1 MANALR
7 ILSISIITLIAFIYG
22 LNIFLTKQVNDLVY
36 APKGIEMFSFAQ
48 EQVNVVAAPWYNI
61 VLSGQHL
68 IYSDNTA
75 YIVIQTTAD
84 SVITASASD
93 LVLLTLLAP
102 VNIIMLLLL
111 ALAVS
116 WLVNLRFQNSQEKY
130 TLKVLNS
137 QAKELLTSLNVATST
152 TPTKH
157 SQLDQLQTNFQSLN
171 TYITNYTRESEV
183 SIYQDKLTHLIDRH
197 AYIEHL
203 AKQLRLAEMD
213 HFSCAL
219 LFIDLDG
226 FKQVNDSFGHSFG
239 DDVLIQVATR
249 LSNVL
254 RHHKISNLSP
264 ISQLEQN
271 LARLGGDEFSIFINL
286 KDDRNKA
293 LEVAQNVLQEI
304 ERDFVLGNKLI
315 KISASIG
322 IAVYPDSAST
332 PQALLQMADV
342 AMYRAKTDGR
352 GIFKVYSPEMGKKIR
367 RYHYLLEEMRLAIAS
382 SNFHMSFQPIV
393 HVDDCAID
401 YFEALVRW
409 DHPVEGSITPDE
421 FIPIAEES
429 NLILELGDWI
439 MLESC
444 RQMSAWYNAG
454 MKKVSIS
461 VNISGVQLKHYDI
474 YEWVMEKLAK
484 TGLPAKALMLEI
496 TESTLIKA
504 SNKII
509 QSLEKLRREG
519 ITIAIDDFGT
529 GFSSLSTLADLPI
542 DVIKLDKL
550 FVSQAKDNLKYNEI
564 MHSISELGSKLGLKV
579 VAEGVEEIAQFELVK
594 SMGINCIQGYL
605 VSHPESSVN
614 VGYKVLQDNI
624 NFMSVTGTGVWN
636 IQQPLK

>member
-7 ILSISIITLIAFIYG
+7 TLSISIITLIAFIYG
-22 LNIFLTKQVNDLVY
+22 LNIFLTKQVNDLMY
-36 APKGIEMFSFAQ
+36 APKGLELHTFQ
-48 EQVNVVAAPWYNI
+48 GTDVTVVTAPWYNL

-68 IYSDNTA
+68 VYDNNIS
-75 YIVIQTTAD
+75 YIVINTTNE
-84 SVITASASD
+84 SVVTAATSD
-93 LVLLTLLAP
+93 LILTTLFSP
-102 VNIIMLLLL
+102 VNIIILILL
-111 ALAVS
+111 ALAIS
-116 WLVNLRFQNSQEKY
+116 WLVNLRFQNNHEKY
-130 TLKVLNS
+130 ALKMLNTKSIELLNS
-137 QAKELLTSLNVATST
+137 LNLASESGLN
-152 TPTKH
+152 KH
-157 SQLDQLQTNFQSLN
+157 TQLEQLQVNFQTL
-171 TYITNYTRESEV
+171 TTHITNYTRESEV

-213 HFSCAL
+213 KFSCAL

-249 LSNVL
+249 LSSVL
-254 RHHKISNLSP
+254 RHHKISNISP

-286 KDDRNKA
+286 KDDKDKA
-293 LEVAQNVLQEI
+293 LEVAQNVLHEI

-382 SNFHMSFQPIV
+382 SSFHLSFQPIV

-509 QSLEKLRREG
+509 QSLEKLRIEG

-550 FVSQAKDNLKYNEI
+550 FVAQANDNLKYNEI
-564 MHSISELGSKLGLKV
+564 MHSVSELGRKLGLKV
-579 VAEGVEEIAQFELVK
+579 VAEGVEELAQFELVK
-594 SMGINCIQGYL
+594 SMGINSVQGYL

-614 VGYKVLQDNI
+614 VGHKVLQDNI

-636 IQQPLK
+636 IQQPL

>member
-1 MANALR
+1 MANTLR
-7 ILSISIITLIAFIYG
+7 ILSICIITLIAFIYG
-22 LNIFLTKQVNDLVY
+22 FNIFLTKQVNDLVY
-36 APKGIEMFSFAQ
+36 APKGIDIHTFEQ
-48 EQVNVVAAPWYNI
+48 GQVNVVAAPWYNL

-68 IYSDNTA
+68 IYNNDIA
-75 YIVIQTTAD
+75 YIVINVTAD
-84 SVITASASD
+84 SVITTSASD
-93 LVLLTLLAP
+93 LVIATLLAP
-102 VNIIMLLLL
+102 INIIILLLL

-116 WLVNLRFQNSQEKY
+116 WLISLRFKNKIENQR
-130 TLKVLNS
+130 LDFLNN
-137 QAKELLTSLNVATST
+137 QFIELLSGLNIAINSHH
-152 TPTKH
+152 TKRT
-157 SQLDQLQTNFQSLN
+157 QLEQLQNNFQSLS
-171 TYITNYTRESEV
+171 TYITNYTRETEV

-203 AKQLRLAEMD
+203 AKQLRIAEVNK
-213 HFSCAL
+213 FSCAL

-239 DDVLIQVATR
+239 DDVLIQVASR
-249 LSNVL
+249 LSSVL
-254 RHHKISNLSP
+254 RHHKISNISP

-286 KDDRNKA
+286 KDNKGKA
-293 LEVAQNVLQEI
+293 LEVAQNVLHEI

-322 IAVYPDSAST
+322 IAVYPDSAAT

-367 RYHYLLEEMRLAIAS
+367 RYHYLLEEMRLAIS
-382 SNFHMSFQPIV
+382 SNSFHLSFQPIV

-409 DHPVEGSITPDE
+409 EHPVEGFITPDE

-454 MKKVSIS
+454 MNKVSIS
-461 VNISGVQLKHYDI
+461 VNLSGVQLKHYDI

-509 QSLEKLRREG
+509 ESLEKLRGEG

-550 FVSQAKDNLKYNEI
+550 FVSQANDNLKYNEI
-564 MHSISELGSKLGLKV
+564 MHSVSELGRKLGLKI
-579 VAEGVEEIAQFELVK
+579 VAEGVEELAQFELVK
-594 SMGINCIQGYL
+594 SMGINCVQGYL

-614 VGYKVLQDNI
+614 VGHKVLQDNI
-624 NFMSVTGTGVWN
+624 NFVSVTGTGVWN
-636 IQQPLK
+636 IQQPL

>member
-7 ILSISIITLIAFIYG
+7 TVSISIITLIAFIYG
-22 LNIFLTKQVNDLVY
+22 LNIFLTKQINELMY
-36 APKGIEMFSFAQ
+36 APKGLELHTFALG
-48 EQVNVVAAPWYNI
+48 QVNVVAAPWYNL

-68 IYSDNTA
+68 IYDDNTS
-75 YIVIQTTAD
+75 YIVIKTTED
-84 SVITASASD
+84 SVTATYTSE
-93 LVLLTLLAP
+93 LIFLTLLAP
-102 VNIIMLLLL
+102 VNIIILLLL

-116 WLVNLRFQNSQEKY
+116 WLVNLRLHNSHEKY
-130 TLKVLNS
+130 SLKTLNN
-137 QAKELLTSLNVATST
+137 QAIELLSTLNLT
-152 TPTKH
+152 TNSDLKNHT
-157 SQLDQLQTNFQSLN
+157 QLEQLQTNFQSLGA
-171 TYITNYTRESEV
+171 YITNYTRESEV

-203 AKQLRLAEMD
+203 AKQLRLAEINK
-213 HFSCAL
+213 FSCAL

-249 LSNVL
+249 LSSVL
-254 RHHKISNLSP
+254 RHHKLGNISP

-286 KDDRNKA
+286 NDDKNKA

-322 IAVYPDSAST
+322 IAVFPDSASS

-352 GIFKVYSPEMGKKIR
+352 GIFKVYSPDMGKKIR

-382 SNFHMSFQPIV
+382 HSFHLSFQPIV

-409 DHPVEGSITPDE
+409 EHPKEGLISPEE

-429 NLILELGDWI
+429 NIILELGDWI

-454 MKKVSIS
+454 MRKVKIS
-461 VNISGVQLKHYDI
+461 VNISGVQLKHCNIYD
-474 YEWVMEKLAK
+474 WVMDKLSK
-484 TGLPAKALMLEI
+484 TGLPAHALMLEI
-496 TESTLIKA
+496 TESTFIEA

-509 QSLEKLRREG
+509 HTLEQLRAEG

-542 DVIKLDKL
+542 DVIKLDRL
-550 FVSQAKDNLKYNEI
+550 FVSQAKDNSKYHKI
-564 MHSISELGSKLGLKV
+564 MHSISELGAKLGLKV
-579 VAEGVEEIAQFELVK
+579 VAEGVEDTKQFELVK
-594 SMGINCIQGYL
+594 SMGINSIQGYL
-605 VSHPESSVN
+605 ISHPESSLN
-614 VGYKVLQDNI
+614 VGHRVLQDNL
-624 NFMSVTGTGVWN
+624 NFMSATGRGVWN
-636 IQQPLK
+636 IQK

>member
-1 MANALR
+1 MANTLR
-7 ILSISIITLIAFIYG
+7 ILSICIITLIAFIYG
-22 LNIFLTKQVNDLVY
+22 FNIFLTKQVNDLVY
-36 APKGIEMFSFAQ
+36 APKGIDIHTFEQ
-48 EQVNVVAAPWYNI
+48 GQVNVVAAPWYNL

-68 IYSDNTA
+68 IYNNDIA
-75 YIVIQTTAD
+75 YIVINVTAD
-84 SVITASASD
+84 SVITTSASD
-93 LVLLTLLAP
+93 LVLATLLAP
-102 VNIIMLLLL
+102 INIIILLLL

-116 WLVNLRFQNSQEKY
+116 WLVSLRFKNKIENQR
-130 TLKVLNS
+130 LDFLNN
-137 QAKELLTSLNVATST
+137 QFIELLSGLNIAINSHH
-152 TPTKH
+152 TKRT
-157 SQLDQLQTNFQSLN
+157 QLERLQNNFQSLS
-171 TYITNYTRESEV
+171 TYITNYTRETEV

-203 AKQLRLAEMD
+203 AKQLRIAEVNK
-213 HFSCAL
+213 FSCAL

-239 DDVLIQVATR
+239 DDVLIQVASR
-249 LSNVL
+249 LSSVL
-254 RHHKISNLSP
+254 RHHKISNISP

-286 KDDRNKA
+286 KDNKGKA
-293 LEVAQNVLQEI
+293 LEVAQNVLHEI

-322 IAVYPDSAST
+322 IAVYPDSAAT

-367 RYHYLLEEMRLAIAS
+367 RYHYLLEEMRLAIS
-382 SNFHMSFQPIV
+382 SNSFHLSFQPIV

-409 DHPVEGSITPDE
+409 EHPVEGFITPDE

-454 MKKVSIS
+454 MNKVSIS
-461 VNISGVQLKHYDI
+461 VNLSGVQLKHYDI

-509 QSLEKLRREG
+509 ESLEKLRGEG

-550 FVSQAKDNLKYNEI
+550 FVSQANDNLKYNEI
-564 MHSISELGSKLGLKV
+564 MHSVSELGRKLGLKI
-579 VAEGVEEIAQFELVK
+579 VAEGVEELAQFELVK
-594 SMGINCIQGYL
+594 SMGINCVQGYL

-614 VGYKVLQDNI
+614 VGHKVLQDNI
-624 NFMSVTGTGVWN
+624 NFVSVTGTGVWN
-636 IQQPLK
+636 IQQPL

>member
-1 MANALR
+1 MTNALR

-36 APKGIEMFSFAQ
+36 APKGIEMFIFAQ

-68 IYSDNTA
+68 IYSNETA

-111 ALAVS
+111 VLAVS

-152 TPTKH
+152 THTKH

-213 HFSCAL
+213 QFSCAL

-444 RQMSAWYNAG
+444 RQ
-454 MKKVSIS
+454 IR
-461 VNISGVQLKHYDI
+461 L
-474 YEWVMEKLAK
+474 
-484 TGLPAKALMLEI
+484 
-496 TESTLIKA
+496 
-504 SNKII
+504 
-509 QSLEKLRREG
+509 
-519 ITIAIDDFGT
+519 GT
-529 GFSSLSTLADLPI
+529 
-542 DVIKLDKL
+542 
-550 FVSQAKDNLKYNEI
+550 
-564 MHSISELGSKLGLKV
+564 M
-579 VAEGVEEIAQFELVK
+579 
-594 SMGINCIQGYL
+594 
-605 VSHPESSVN
+605 PE
-614 VGYKVLQDNI
+614 
-624 NFMSVTGTGVWN
+624 
-636 IQQPLK
+636 